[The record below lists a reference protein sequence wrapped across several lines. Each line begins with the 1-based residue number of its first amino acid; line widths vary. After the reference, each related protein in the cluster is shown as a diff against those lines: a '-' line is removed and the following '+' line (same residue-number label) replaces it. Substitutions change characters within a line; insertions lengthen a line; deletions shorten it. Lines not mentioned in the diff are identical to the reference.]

1 MKAFIDKAEVLI
13 EALPYMRRFL
23 DKTIVIKYGGSAMSD
38 DGLRASFAVD
48 VVLLK
53 HIGLK
58 PVIVHGGG
66 PQIGATLERL
76 GKKSTFIDGLRVT
89 DDETMEVVEMVL
101 GGKVNREI
109 VSLIQQGGGR
119 AVGMTG
125 SDGDMI
131 RVTAASGRRPRPGS
145 GGARVVAVDPSAIAD
160 VAAAGYVP
168 VIAPIGV
175 DDAGVTHNVNADEAA
190 GAVAAALR
198 AEKLILLTD
207 VEGVKDA
214 AGERISQ
221 LSCRGSPEADLGGR
235 DSRRHDPEGEVLHQR
250 ARAGRR
256 PHSHRRWAR
265 AARGAAGDLH
275 GQRRRHAAGTVSEA
289 CPRTFV
295 SIADWPAEELW
306 GMLDRA
312 RELKQLDR
320 AGASGRR
327 PCRGACWPCSSRSRR
342 LRTHVTFEAGMTQLG
357 GNAILLRPEQVGIGT
372 RESAADV
379 ARNLSRWVDGMVA
392 RTFSHTRGRGAGRGG
407 ERSR

>member
-1 MKAFIDKAEVLI
+1 MKALIDKAEVLI
-13 EALPYMRRFL
+13 EALPYMRRFY

-38 DGLRASFAVD
+38 ESLRASFAVD

-53 HIGLK
+53 YIGLR

-76 GKKSTFIDGLRVT
+76 GKKSTFVDGLRVT

-131 RVTAASGRRPRPGS
+131 RVTRNVEADRDLGRVG
-145 GGARVVAVDPSAIAD
+145 RVVAVDPSSIAD

-190 GAVAAALR
+190 GAIAAALT

-207 VEGVKDA
+207 VEGVNDA
-214 AGERISQ
+214 AGKPISQ
-221 LSCRGSPEADLGGR
+221 LSADEANKQIAEGVIRDGMIPKVQCCISALEQGVNRAHIVDGR
-235 DSRRHDPEGEVLHQR
+235 VLHAVLLEIFTDGGVGTLL
-250 ARAGRR
+250 AR
-256 PHSHRRWAR
+256 
-265 AARGAAGDLH
+265 
-275 GQRRRHAAGTVSEA
+275 
-289 CPRTFV
+289 
-295 SIADWPAEELW
+295 
-306 GMLDRA
+306 
-312 RELKQLDR
+312 
-320 AGASGRR
+320 
-327 PCRGACWPCSSRSRR
+327 
-342 LRTHVTFEAGMTQLG
+342 
-357 GNAILLRPEQVGIGT
+357 
-372 RESAADV
+372 
-379 ARNLSRWVDGMVA
+379 
-392 RTFSHTRGRGAGRGG
+392 
-407 ERSR
+407 